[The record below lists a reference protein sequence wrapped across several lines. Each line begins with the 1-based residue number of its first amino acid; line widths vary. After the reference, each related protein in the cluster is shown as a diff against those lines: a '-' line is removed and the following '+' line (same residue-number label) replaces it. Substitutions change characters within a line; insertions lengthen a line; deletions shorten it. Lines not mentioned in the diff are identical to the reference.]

1 MLKLNNDK
9 TILEGVLKLSDC
21 EREFVVK
28 WLSGSS
34 QASLYIG
41 DKQEEKDG
49 IRNFILGKH
58 ICYIDVKSFLD
69 YLNMVKLI
77 IQKYTSMYHGPLDKI
92 DSIYSRFTSMNLED
106 AKLVLD
112 YVQDDRYIRI
122 LNNKSDYRI
131 NEPIYGA
138 TTLKN
143 GDDFRH
149 TFIGA
154 ITNIKIT
161 KSAERYTISINI
173 IDNWRD
179 VIMEEN
185 GKKVDLE
192 SVKNIFNAEMNANIS
207 AGKTEVEAA
216 QVFGI
221 KYAPLLDANSHKF
234 TYRDIVES
242 SSYNKEDVINAV
254 ANGMAISSL
263 VLWESNPFNEGNKD
277 SKADENYQK
286 FKNLVGWFVK
296 QLNINNG
303 LEEGTKTSGQGY
315 KPGSAIRELYKDWR
329 DYGAF
334 TLDCN
339 IIAGYQ
345 STFSKVNYINKTETG
360 INVRPKFD
368 NDTKEI
374 KYLFI
379 DVYEG
384 DKEPSNEISKILE
397 KEYDLSKLSLY
408 DGVES
413 NETLKELY
421 DDYVRVME
429 FYDKGELI
437 DYDSLDRVT
446 GGRNIILYGV
456 PGAGKSYTIET
467 EYCKD
472 EDKMERLVFHPDYT
486 YSDFVGQI
494 LPSIDESGESKT
506 IQYKFEAGPF
516 TTLLKKAYRDPE
528 NKYYLIIEEIN
539 RGNAP
544 AIFGDVF
551 QLLDR
556 KPDGTSM
563 YGITNTD
570 IAKIVYDD
578 PNHKV
583 RIPSNMSI
591 LCTMNTSDQNVFTLD
606 TAFQR
611 RWNMRLIENT
621 FKENDVLANIKI
633 LDSSVTW
640 RVFQE
645 TINEII
651 LNTNVRLTSAED
663 KRLGTHFVVEEDLK
677 YNDKADKGTGQEQ
690 IDAKLENRRFAEKV
704 IKYLWDDAFKFNRES
719 LFNVRDNGTNNSLE
733 AIIRSFLG
741 AKGDARFDIF
751 LDNIKR
757 TMIDESKPKDEAT
770 GDADGTSETN

>member
-1 MLKLNNDK
+1 MKKKFERTISRTQSKFRANIERKNVTQQCSYNLPNDIEPYLKNLDA
-9 TILEGVLKLSDC
+9 I
-21 EREFVVK
+21 ERVAPF
-28 WLSGSS
+28 GDDTH
-34 QASLYIG
+34 QLY
-41 DKQEEKDG
+41 E
-49 IRNFILGKH
+49 
-58 ICYIDVKSFLD
+58 
-69 YLNMVKLI
+69 
-77 IQKYTSMYHGPLDKI
+77 
-92 DSIYSRFTSMNLED
+92 
-106 AKLVLD
+106 
-112 YVQDDRYIRI
+112 
-122 LNNKSDYRI
+122 
-131 NEPIYGA
+131 
-138 TTLKN
+138 LKN
-143 GDDFRH
+143 GYKISLSSNIYAVIGDEYKSKAKKVIFTHTEGPNGESAKFQLKRTDFSAKGEEYKWFVDLYDKNIEGVNFVTYVDDVAKEIIFDIEL
-149 TFIGA
+149 TLEIFNGAETTEEEEDVEVEESLKELFIAWLFKEGKKESY
-154 ITNIKIT
+154 IKVT
-161 KSAERYTISINI
+161 LTSIN
-173 IDNWRD
+173 
-179 VIMEEN
+179 
-185 GKKVDLE
+185 
-192 SVKNIFNAEMNANIS
+192 
-207 AGKTEVEAA
+207 
-216 QVFGI
+216 
-221 KYAPLLDANSHKF
+221 
-234 TYRDIVES
+234 
-242 SSYNKEDVINAV
+242 
-254 ANGMAISSL
+254 
-263 VLWESNPFNEGNKD
+263 
-277 SKADENYQK
+277 
-286 FKNLVGWFVK
+286 
-296 QLNINNG
+296 
-303 LEEGTKTSGQGY
+303 
-315 KPGSAIRELYKDWR
+315 
-329 DYGAF
+329 
-334 TLDCN
+334 
-339 IIAGYQ
+339 
-345 STFSKVNYINKTETG
+345 TFSKSTGNNIFEISDINEIENLYNFIKTDSVWAPKDESTNRHYSSAIKLYGNFLQEYLENETNKTIAE
-360 INVRPKFD
+360 KYD
-368 NDTKEI
+368 NCDR
-374 KYLFI
+374 
-379 DVYEG
+379 
-384 DKEPSNEISKILE
+384 
-397 KEYDLSKLSLY
+397 
-408 DGVES
+408 
-413 NETLKELY
+413 LK
-421 DDYVRVME
+421 
-429 FYDKGELI
+429 
-437 DYDSLDRVT
+437 

-506 IQYKFEAGPF
+506 IQYKFEPGPF
-516 TTLLKKAYRDPE
+516 TTLLKKAYRDPD

>member
-1 MLKLNNDK
+1 MINLLLKKLEKISMTKGRFFSDKSYKYDTIFFITRYLYEYISDDKLTIDSSAQEKIIEKLVKAFTLPADQTDSNKNYLLETLGFLCYTGALQKESATEYKICDISQLDFITVSIENAYIYQYLVAYKTFVNDN
-9 TILEGVLKLSDC
+9 LWNLYLQYLSTK
-21 EREFVVK
+21 VK
-28 WLSGSS
+28 SEKEELLQKIKELMCHLSPS
-34 QASLYIG
+34 IG
-41 DKQEEKDG
+41 DP
-49 IRNFILGKH
+49 NS
-58 ICYIDVKSFLD
+58 VWAS
-69 YLNMVKLI
+69 NMVKFPIMVLGLANSDNAVTRTLNVKDEI
-77 IQKYTSMYHGPLDKI
+77 IEPKDLSANVEGTRSSSVKDNFYLHD
-92 DSIYSRFTSMNLED
+92 F
-106 AKLVLD
+106 
-112 YVQDDRYIRI
+112 
-122 LNNKSDYRI
+122 RI
-131 NEPIYGA
+131 NY
-138 TTLKN
+138 
-143 GDDFRH
+143 
-149 TFIGA
+149 
-154 ITNIKIT
+154 
-161 KSAERYTISINI
+161 
-173 IDNWRD
+173 
-179 VIMEEN
+179 
-185 GKKVDLE
+185 
-192 SVKNIFNAEMNANIS
+192 VKDYLS
-207 AGKTEVEAA
+207 
-216 QVFGI
+216 
-221 KYAPLLDANSHKF
+221 
-234 TYRDIVES
+234 
-242 SSYNKEDVINAV
+242 
-254 ANGMAISSL
+254 
-263 VLWESNPFNEGNKD
+263 
-277 SKADENYQK
+277 
-286 FKNLVGWFVK
+286 
-296 QLNINNG
+296 
-303 LEEGTKTSGQGY
+303 GTKTNL
-315 KPGSAIRELYKDWR
+315 I
-329 DYGAF
+329 
-334 TLDCN
+334 
-339 IIAGYQ
+339 
-345 STFSKVNYINKTETG
+345 INKLVVDESK
-360 INVRPKFD
+360 R
-368 NDTKEI
+368 I
-374 KYLFI
+374 K
-379 DVYEG
+379 
-384 DKEPSNEISKILE
+384 
-397 KEYDLSKLSLY
+397 
-408 DGVES
+408 
-413 NETLKELY
+413 
-421 DDYVRVME
+421 
-429 FYDKGELI
+429 
-437 DYDSLDRVT
+437 

-472 EDKMERLVFHPDYT
+472 EDKMDRLVFHPDYT

-621 FKENDVLANIKI
+621 FKENDEIANVKI

>member
-1 MLKLNNDK
+1 MINLLLKKLEKISMTKGRFFSDKSYKYDTIFFITRYLYDYISDDKLTIDSSAQEKIIEKLVKAFTLPADQTDSNKNYLLETLGFLCYTGALQKESATEYKICDISQLDFITVSIENAYIYQYLVAYKTFVNDN
-9 TILEGVLKLSDC
+9 LWNLYLQYLSTK
-21 EREFVVK
+21 VK
-28 WLSGSS
+28 SEKEELLQKIKELMCHLSPS
-34 QASLYIG
+34 IG
-41 DKQEEKDG
+41 DP
-49 IRNFILGKH
+49 NS
-58 ICYIDVKSFLD
+58 VWAS
-69 YLNMVKLI
+69 NMVKFPIMVLGLANSDNAVTRTLNVKDEI
-77 IQKYTSMYHGPLDKI
+77 IEPKDLSANVEGTRSSSVKDNFYLHD
-92 DSIYSRFTSMNLED
+92 F
-106 AKLVLD
+106 
-112 YVQDDRYIRI
+112 
-122 LNNKSDYRI
+122 RI
-131 NEPIYGA
+131 NY
-138 TTLKN
+138 
-143 GDDFRH
+143 
-149 TFIGA
+149 
-154 ITNIKIT
+154 
-161 KSAERYTISINI
+161 
-173 IDNWRD
+173 
-179 VIMEEN
+179 
-185 GKKVDLE
+185 
-192 SVKNIFNAEMNANIS
+192 VKDYLS
-207 AGKTEVEAA
+207 
-216 QVFGI
+216 
-221 KYAPLLDANSHKF
+221 
-234 TYRDIVES
+234 
-242 SSYNKEDVINAV
+242 
-254 ANGMAISSL
+254 
-263 VLWESNPFNEGNKD
+263 
-277 SKADENYQK
+277 
-286 FKNLVGWFVK
+286 
-296 QLNINNG
+296 
-303 LEEGTKTSGQGY
+303 GTKTNL
-315 KPGSAIRELYKDWR
+315 I
-329 DYGAF
+329 
-334 TLDCN
+334 
-339 IIAGYQ
+339 
-345 STFSKVNYINKTETG
+345 INKLVVDESK
-360 INVRPKFD
+360 R
-368 NDTKEI
+368 I
-374 KYLFI
+374 K
-379 DVYEG
+379 
-384 DKEPSNEISKILE
+384 
-397 KEYDLSKLSLY
+397 
-408 DGVES
+408 
-413 NETLKELY
+413 
-421 DDYVRVME
+421 
-429 FYDKGELI
+429 
-437 DYDSLDRVT
+437 

-621 FKENDVLANIKI
+621 FKENDEIANVKI

>member
-1 MLKLNNDK
+1 MGTKVENHIDKVLNRGLEKDYWFMTKQTMTDFYFILTIARVVDTYNTAKQSNENFGMYYQRFFNENPDLKNRYPKQAESENTYRNSIIAEFFGLFKRERTSYDSGVVTPAFKVIDKYIKSYSDVNKYRFLIERQIEKICLNVNDK
-9 TILEGVLKLSDC
+9 IQNYNDLHEVKNYPAMFLYKILLELYKKTGDSTLYYD
-21 EREFVVK
+21 EFVVFVVRA
-28 WLSGSS
+28 L
-34 QASLYIG
+34 
-41 DKQEEKDG
+41 
-49 IRNFILGKH
+49 
-58 ICYIDVKSFLD
+58 
-69 YLNMVKLI
+69 
-77 IQKYTSMYHGPLDKI
+77 KY
-92 DSIYSRFTSMNLED
+92 
-106 AKLVLD
+106 
-112 YVQDDRYIRI
+112 
-122 LNNKSDYRI
+122 SDW
-131 NEPIYGA
+131 
-138 TTLKN
+138 
-143 GDDFRH
+143 
-149 TFIGA
+149 
-154 ITNIKIT
+154 
-161 KSAERYTISINI
+161 AET
-173 IDNWRD
+173 
-179 VIMEEN
+179 
-185 GKKVDLE
+185 VDLILE
-192 SVKNIFNAEMNANIS
+192 YRQDGLTPAYKN
-207 AGKTEVEAA
+207 
-216 QVFGI
+216 
-221 KYAPLLDANSHKF
+221 
-234 TYRDIVES
+234 
-242 SSYNKEDVINAV
+242 
-254 ANGMAISSL
+254 
-263 VLWESNPFNEGNKD
+263 
-277 SKADENYQK
+277 
-286 FKNLVGWFVK
+286 
-296 QLNINNG
+296 
-303 LEEGTKTSGQGY
+303 
-315 KPGSAIRELYKDWR
+315 
-329 DYGAF
+329 
-334 TLDCN
+334 
-339 IIAGYQ
+339 
-345 STFSKVNYINKTETG
+345 
-360 INVRPKFD
+360 KFD
-368 NDTKEI
+368 NIYNDVTASNIRFDTLLGTLSNIVYAKKQNRNYYSIKENESSYRYI
-374 KYLFI
+374 ENAVEIFEASKYSKDLPRDEMQDFLQSDRYFLGYL
-379 DVYEG
+379 DVAFVKENEKEG
-384 DKEPSNEISKILE
+384 DENMPNSINESKRI
-397 KEYDLSKLSLY
+397 K
-408 DGVES
+408 
-413 NETLKELY
+413 
-421 DDYVRVME
+421 
-429 FYDKGELI
+429 
-437 DYDSLDRVT
+437 

-506 IQYKFEAGPF
+506 IHYKFVPGPF
-516 TTLLKKAYRDPE
+516 TTLLQKAYTDPE
-528 NKYYLIIEEIN
+528 NRYYLIIEEIN

-544 AIFGDVF
+544 AIFGDIF

-556 KPDGTSM
+556 NPDGTSM

-570 IAKIVYDD
+570 IAKIVYGNS
-578 PNHKV
+578 NHKV

-621 FKENDVLANIKI
+621 FKENDELANIKI

-770 GDADGTSETN
+770 GDADGTRETN

>member
-1 MLKLNNDK
+1 MINLLLKKLEKISMTKGRFFSDKSYKYDTIFFITRYLYDYISDDKLTIDSSAQEKIIEKLVKAFTLPADQTDSNKNYLLETLGFLCYTGALQKESATEYKICDISQLDFITVSIENAYIYQYLVAYKTFVNDN
-9 TILEGVLKLSDC
+9 LWNLYLQYLSTK
-21 EREFVVK
+21 VK
-28 WLSGSS
+28 SEKEELLQKIKELMCHLSPS
-34 QASLYIG
+34 IG
-41 DKQEEKDG
+41 DP
-49 IRNFILGKH
+49 NS
-58 ICYIDVKSFLD
+58 VWAS
-69 YLNMVKLI
+69 NMVKFPIMVLGLANSDNAVTRTLNVKDEI
-77 IQKYTSMYHGPLDKI
+77 IEPKDLSANVEGTRSSSVKDNFYLHD
-92 DSIYSRFTSMNLED
+92 F
-106 AKLVLD
+106 
-112 YVQDDRYIRI
+112 
-122 LNNKSDYRI
+122 RI
-131 NEPIYGA
+131 NY
-138 TTLKN
+138 
-143 GDDFRH
+143 
-149 TFIGA
+149 
-154 ITNIKIT
+154 
-161 KSAERYTISINI
+161 
-173 IDNWRD
+173 
-179 VIMEEN
+179 
-185 GKKVDLE
+185 
-192 SVKNIFNAEMNANIS
+192 VKDYLS
-207 AGKTEVEAA
+207 
-216 QVFGI
+216 
-221 KYAPLLDANSHKF
+221 
-234 TYRDIVES
+234 
-242 SSYNKEDVINAV
+242 
-254 ANGMAISSL
+254 
-263 VLWESNPFNEGNKD
+263 
-277 SKADENYQK
+277 
-286 FKNLVGWFVK
+286 
-296 QLNINNG
+296 
-303 LEEGTKTSGQGY
+303 GTKTNL
-315 KPGSAIRELYKDWR
+315 I
-329 DYGAF
+329 
-334 TLDCN
+334 
-339 IIAGYQ
+339 
-345 STFSKVNYINKTETG
+345 INKLVVDESK
-360 INVRPKFD
+360 R
-368 NDTKEI
+368 I
-374 KYLFI
+374 K
-379 DVYEG
+379 
-384 DKEPSNEISKILE
+384 
-397 KEYDLSKLSLY
+397 
-408 DGVES
+408 
-413 NETLKELY
+413 
-421 DDYVRVME
+421 
-429 FYDKGELI
+429 
-437 DYDSLDRVT
+437 

-621 FKENDVLANIKI
+621 FKENDEIANVKI

-741 AKGDARFDIF
+741 TKGDARFDIF

>member
-1 MLKLNNDK
+1 MINLLLKKLEKISMTKGRFFSDKSYKYDTIFFITRYLYEYISDDKLTIDSSAQEKIIEKLVKAFNLPANQTDSNKNYLLETLGFLCYTGALQKESATEYKICDISQLDFITVSIENAYIYQYLVAYKTFVNDN
-9 TILEGVLKLSDC
+9 LWNLYLQYLSTK
-21 EREFVVK
+21 VK
-28 WLSGSS
+28 SEKEELLQKIKELMCHLSPS
-34 QASLYIG
+34 IG
-41 DKQEEKDG
+41 DP
-49 IRNFILGKH
+49 NS
-58 ICYIDVKSFLD
+58 VWAS
-69 YLNMVKLI
+69 NMVKFPIMVLGLANSDNVVSRTLNVKDEI
-77 IQKYTSMYHGPLDKI
+77 IEPKDLSANVEGTRSSSVKDNFYLHD
-92 DSIYSRFTSMNLED
+92 F
-106 AKLVLD
+106 
-112 YVQDDRYIRI
+112 
-122 LNNKSDYRI
+122 RI
-131 NEPIYGA
+131 NY
-138 TTLKN
+138 
-143 GDDFRH
+143 
-149 TFIGA
+149 
-154 ITNIKIT
+154 
-161 KSAERYTISINI
+161 
-173 IDNWRD
+173 
-179 VIMEEN
+179 
-185 GKKVDLE
+185 
-192 SVKNIFNAEMNANIS
+192 VKDYLS
-207 AGKTEVEAA
+207 
-216 QVFGI
+216 
-221 KYAPLLDANSHKF
+221 
-234 TYRDIVES
+234 
-242 SSYNKEDVINAV
+242 
-254 ANGMAISSL
+254 
-263 VLWESNPFNEGNKD
+263 
-277 SKADENYQK
+277 
-286 FKNLVGWFVK
+286 
-296 QLNINNG
+296 
-303 LEEGTKTSGQGY
+303 GTKTNL
-315 KPGSAIRELYKDWR
+315 I
-329 DYGAF
+329 
-334 TLDCN
+334 
-339 IIAGYQ
+339 
-345 STFSKVNYINKTETG
+345 INKLVVDESK
-360 INVRPKFD
+360 R
-368 NDTKEI
+368 I
-374 KYLFI
+374 K
-379 DVYEG
+379 
-384 DKEPSNEISKILE
+384 
-397 KEYDLSKLSLY
+397 
-408 DGVES
+408 
-413 NETLKELY
+413 
-421 DDYVRVME
+421 
-429 FYDKGELI
+429 
-437 DYDSLDRVT
+437 

-472 EDKMERLVFHPDYT
+472 EEKMERLVFHPDYT

-494 LPSIDESGESKT
+494 LPSIDESSESKS
-506 IQYKFEAGPF
+506 IQYKFEPGPF
-516 TTLLKKAYRDPE
+516 TTLLKKAYRDPD

-578 PNHKV
+578 HNHKV

-621 FKENDVLANIKI
+621 FKENDEIANIKI

-677 YNDKADKGTGQEQ
+677 YNDKADTGTGQEQ

-741 AKGDARFDIF
+741 AKGDDRFNIF

>member
-1 MLKLNNDK
+1 MINLLLKKLEKISMTKGRFFSDKSYKYDTIFFITRYLYEYISDDKLTIDSSAQEKIIEKLVKAFTLPADQTDSNKNYLLETLGFLCYTGALQKESAIEYKICDISQLDFITVSIENAYIYQYLVAYKTFVNDN
-9 TILEGVLKLSDC
+9 LWNLYLQYLSTK
-21 EREFVVK
+21 VK
-28 WLSGSS
+28 SEKEELLQKIKELMCHLSPS
-34 QASLYIG
+34 IG
-41 DKQEEKDG
+41 DP
-49 IRNFILGKH
+49 NS
-58 ICYIDVKSFLD
+58 VWAS
-69 YLNMVKLI
+69 NMVKFPIMVLGLANSDNAVTRTLNVKDEI
-77 IQKYTSMYHGPLDKI
+77 IEPKDLSANVEGTRSSSVKDNFYLHD
-92 DSIYSRFTSMNLED
+92 F
-106 AKLVLD
+106 
-112 YVQDDRYIRI
+112 
-122 LNNKSDYRI
+122 RI
-131 NEPIYGA
+131 NY
-138 TTLKN
+138 
-143 GDDFRH
+143 
-149 TFIGA
+149 
-154 ITNIKIT
+154 
-161 KSAERYTISINI
+161 
-173 IDNWRD
+173 
-179 VIMEEN
+179 
-185 GKKVDLE
+185 
-192 SVKNIFNAEMNANIS
+192 VKDYLS
-207 AGKTEVEAA
+207 
-216 QVFGI
+216 
-221 KYAPLLDANSHKF
+221 
-234 TYRDIVES
+234 
-242 SSYNKEDVINAV
+242 
-254 ANGMAISSL
+254 
-263 VLWESNPFNEGNKD
+263 
-277 SKADENYQK
+277 
-286 FKNLVGWFVK
+286 
-296 QLNINNG
+296 
-303 LEEGTKTSGQGY
+303 GTKTNL
-315 KPGSAIRELYKDWR
+315 I
-329 DYGAF
+329 
-334 TLDCN
+334 
-339 IIAGYQ
+339 
-345 STFSKVNYINKTETG
+345 INKLVVDESK
-360 INVRPKFD
+360 R
-368 NDTKEI
+368 I
-374 KYLFI
+374 K
-379 DVYEG
+379 
-384 DKEPSNEISKILE
+384 
-397 KEYDLSKLSLY
+397 
-408 DGVES
+408 
-413 NETLKELY
+413 
-421 DDYVRVME
+421 
-429 FYDKGELI
+429 
-437 DYDSLDRVT
+437 

-563 YGITNTD
+563 YGITNAD

-621 FKENDVLANIKI
+621 FRDNDALANVKI
-633 LDSSVTW
+633 LDTTVTW
-640 RVFQE
+640 KAFQE

-751 LDNIKR
+751 LDNIKK

>member
-1 MLKLNNDK
+1 MINLLLKKLEKISMTKGRFFSDKSYKYDTIFFITRYLYDYISDDKLTIDSSAQEKIIEKLVKAFTLPADQTDSNKNYLLETLGFLCYTGALQKESATEYKICDISQLDFITVSIENAYIYQYLVAYKTFVNDN
-9 TILEGVLKLSDC
+9 LWNLYLQYLSTK
-21 EREFVVK
+21 VK
-28 WLSGSS
+28 SEKEELLQKIKELMCHLSPS
-34 QASLYIG
+34 IG
-41 DKQEEKDG
+41 DP
-49 IRNFILGKH
+49 NS
-58 ICYIDVKSFLD
+58 VWAS
-69 YLNMVKLI
+69 NMVKFPIMVLGLANSDNAVTRTLNVKDEIIEPKDLSANVEGTRSSSVKDNFYLHDFRINYVKDFLSETKTNLI
-77 IQKYTSMYHGPLDKI
+77 I
-92 DSIYSRFTSMNLED
+92 N
-106 AKLVLD
+106 KLV
-112 YVQDDRYIRI
+112 VDDSKRI
-122 LNNKSDYRI
+122 K
-131 NEPIYGA
+131 GG
-138 TTLKN
+138 K
-143 GDDFRH
+143 
-149 TFIGA
+149 
-154 ITNIKIT
+154 
-161 KSAERYTISINI
+161 NI
-173 IDNWRD
+173 I
-179 VIMEEN
+179 I
-185 GKKVDLE
+185 
-192 SVKNIFNAEMNANIS
+192 
-207 AGKTEVEAA
+207 
-216 QVFGI
+216 
-221 KYAPLLDANSHKF
+221 
-234 TYRDIVES
+234 
-242 SSYNKEDVINAV
+242 
-254 ANGMAISSL
+254 
-263 VLWESNPFNEGNKD
+263 
-277 SKADENYQK
+277 
-286 FKNLVGWFVK
+286 
-296 QLNINNG
+296 
-303 LEEGTKTSGQGY
+303 
-315 KPGSAIRELYKDWR
+315 
-329 DYGAF
+329 
-334 TLDCN
+334 
-339 IIAGYQ
+339 
-345 STFSKVNYINKTETG
+345 
-360 INVRPKFD
+360 
-368 NDTKEI
+368 
-374 KYLFI
+374 
-379 DVYEG
+379 
-384 DKEPSNEISKILE
+384 
-397 KEYDLSKLSLY
+397 
-408 DGVES
+408 
-413 NETLKELY
+413 
-421 DDYVRVME
+421 
-429 FYDKGELI
+429 
-437 DYDSLDRVT
+437 
-446 GGRNIILYGV
+446 YGV
-456 PGAGKSYTIET
+456 PGAGKSYTIKN

>member
-1 MLKLNNDK
+1 MGTKVENHIDKVLNRGLEKDYWFMTKQTMTDFYFILTIARVVDTYNTAKQSNENFGMYYQRFFNENPDLKNRYPKQAESENTYRNSIIAEFFGLFKREKTSYDSGVVTPAFKVIDKYIKSYSDVNKYRFLIERQIEKLCLNVNDK
-9 TILEGVLKLSDC
+9 IQNYNDLHEVKNYPAMFLYKILLELYKKTGDSTLYYD
-21 EREFVVK
+21 EFVVFVVRA
-28 WLSGSS
+28 L
-34 QASLYIG
+34 
-41 DKQEEKDG
+41 
-49 IRNFILGKH
+49 
-58 ICYIDVKSFLD
+58 
-69 YLNMVKLI
+69 
-77 IQKYTSMYHGPLDKI
+77 KY
-92 DSIYSRFTSMNLED
+92 
-106 AKLVLD
+106 
-112 YVQDDRYIRI
+112 
-122 LNNKSDYRI
+122 SDWV
-131 NEPIYGA
+131 E
-138 TTLKN
+138 T
-143 GDDFRH
+143 
-149 TFIGA
+149 
-154 ITNIKIT
+154 
-161 KSAERYTISINI
+161 
-173 IDNWRD
+173 
-179 VIMEEN
+179 
-185 GKKVDLE
+185 VDLILE
-192 SVKNIFNAEMNANIS
+192 YRQDGLTPTYKN
-207 AGKTEVEAA
+207 
-216 QVFGI
+216 
-221 KYAPLLDANSHKF
+221 
-234 TYRDIVES
+234 
-242 SSYNKEDVINAV
+242 
-254 ANGMAISSL
+254 
-263 VLWESNPFNEGNKD
+263 
-277 SKADENYQK
+277 
-286 FKNLVGWFVK
+286 
-296 QLNINNG
+296 
-303 LEEGTKTSGQGY
+303 
-315 KPGSAIRELYKDWR
+315 
-329 DYGAF
+329 
-334 TLDCN
+334 
-339 IIAGYQ
+339 
-345 STFSKVNYINKTETG
+345 
-360 INVRPKFD
+360 KFD
-368 NDTKEI
+368 NIYNDVTASNIRFDTLLGTLSNIVYAKKQNRNYYSIKENESSYRYI
-374 KYLFI
+374 ENAVEIFEASKYSKDLPRNEMQDFLQSDRYFLGYL
-379 DVYEG
+379 DVAFVKENEKEG
-384 DKEPSNEISKILE
+384 DANMSDNIDESKRI
-397 KEYDLSKLSLY
+397 K
-408 DGVES
+408 
-413 NETLKELY
+413 
-421 DDYVRVME
+421 
-429 FYDKGELI
+429 
-437 DYDSLDRVT
+437 

-563 YGITNTD
+563 YGITNKD

-578 PNHKV
+578 SNHKV

-757 TMIDESKPKDEAT
+757 TMIDESKPKDETT
-770 GDADGTSETN
+770 GDVDGTSETN

>member
-1 MLKLNNDK
+1 MTKGRFFSDKSYKYDTIFFITRYLYDYISDDKLTIDSSAQEKIIEKLVKAFTLPADQTDSNKNYLLETLGFLCYTGALQKESATEYKICDISQLDFITVSIENAYIYQYLVAYKTFVNDN
-9 TILEGVLKLSDC
+9 LWNLYLQYLSTK
-21 EREFVVK
+21 VK
-28 WLSGSS
+28 SEKEELLQKIKELMCHLSPS
-34 QASLYIG
+34 IG
-41 DKQEEKDG
+41 DP
-49 IRNFILGKH
+49 NS
-58 ICYIDVKSFLD
+58 VWAS
-69 YLNMVKLI
+69 NMVKFPIMVLGLANSDNAVTRTLNVKDEI
-77 IQKYTSMYHGPLDKI
+77 IEPKDLSANVEGTRSSSVKDNFYLHD
-92 DSIYSRFTSMNLED
+92 F
-106 AKLVLD
+106 
-112 YVQDDRYIRI
+112 
-122 LNNKSDYRI
+122 RI
-131 NEPIYGA
+131 NY
-138 TTLKN
+138 
-143 GDDFRH
+143 
-149 TFIGA
+149 
-154 ITNIKIT
+154 
-161 KSAERYTISINI
+161 
-173 IDNWRD
+173 
-179 VIMEEN
+179 
-185 GKKVDLE
+185 
-192 SVKNIFNAEMNANIS
+192 VKDYLS
-207 AGKTEVEAA
+207 
-216 QVFGI
+216 
-221 KYAPLLDANSHKF
+221 
-234 TYRDIVES
+234 
-242 SSYNKEDVINAV
+242 
-254 ANGMAISSL
+254 
-263 VLWESNPFNEGNKD
+263 
-277 SKADENYQK
+277 
-286 FKNLVGWFVK
+286 
-296 QLNINNG
+296 
-303 LEEGTKTSGQGY
+303 GTKTNLIINKLVVDDSKRIKGG
-315 KPGSAIRELYKDWR
+315 K
-329 DYGAF
+329 
-334 TLDCN
+334 N
-339 IIAGYQ
+339 II
-345 STFSKVNYINKTETG
+345 I
-360 INVRPKFD
+360 
-368 NDTKEI
+368 
-374 KYLFI
+374 
-379 DVYEG
+379 
-384 DKEPSNEISKILE
+384 
-397 KEYDLSKLSLY
+397 
-408 DGVES
+408 
-413 NETLKELY
+413 
-421 DDYVRVME
+421 
-429 FYDKGELI
+429 
-437 DYDSLDRVT
+437 
-446 GGRNIILYGV
+446 YGV
-456 PGAGKSYTIET
+456 PGAGKSYTIKN

-516 TTLLKKAYRDPE
+516 TTILKKAYRDPE
-528 NKYYLIIEEIN
+528 NKYYLVIEEIN

-677 YNDKADKGTGQEQ
+677 YNDKADEGTGQEQ